1 MTDRRSREAALRA
14 LYTQKGEA
22 RKEIERHLSKA
33 LGLNFEALS
42 LDERLRITGEAIEL
56 TGR

>member
-1 MTDRRSREAALRA
+1 
-14 LYTQKGEA
+14 
-22 RKEIERHLSKA
+22 

-56 TGR
+56 TGTRPRLRLGPNPGTASASTTRS